1 MKLLEHF
8 KTFLDEQVDL
18 NQTRVDQLDSSVF
31 AVQTAIKDSNW
42 KSSIIDFSAHG
53 SWAHGT
59 IIKPLPNKEFDA
71 DLLVIVK
78 PVEGWEAKDYVNTLY
93 SALEENATYKDKL
106 RRYSHCVTIEY
117 AGVRRIDICPV
128 VRDRWIA
135 GWDEVCNRTSNEF
148 ERSAPTEYTEWVVQ
162 KNAIAGGNDLK
173 KVTRLLK
180 YLRDIKGNFTCPSF
194 LLTTLLGYRVQESDK
209 YANPFPD
216 TPTTL
221 KCLLGRLDDWLQV
234 NPNLP
239 EVRNPVLPTEVQS
252 KAWDE
257 TQYSNFRDKIN
268 LYRGWVDEAYDEQD
282 RDESIG
288 KWRRVFG
295 DDFAPGETKEAA
307 SRISESALV
316 AKSTGAVAL
325 SGQYKDLV
333 EWVKQAGLQVIPAK
347 LRKLPHIERPKWR
360 RAQNSYTVKVTGQLL
375 NGEYGSSLGSV
386 SSGQPLQPRYWIRF
400 TAASNIGTPFP
411 DEYRVWWRVTNTDKV
426 ATAAGQLR
434 GEFYK
439 SDAGTPASRKEHL
452 EYRGVHFVEA
462 FLVRKS
468 DDRLFGQSDPFYVVI
483 E

>member
-8 KTFLDEQVDL
+8 KAFLGDQVDL
-18 NQTRVDQLDSSVF
+18 NQTRVDQLDSSVS
-31 AVQTAIKDSNW
+31 AVQTAIEDSGW
-42 KSSIIDFSAHG
+42 KPSIIEFSAHG

-59 IIKPLPNKEFDA
+59 IIKPLPDKEFDA
-71 DLLVIVK
+71 DLLAIVR
-78 PVEGWEAKDYVNTLY
+78 PVDGWEAKDYVNNLY
-93 SALEENATYKDKL
+93 SALEQNATYKDKL

-117 AGVRRIDICPV
+117 AGVRRIDIAPV
-128 VRDRWIA
+128 VRDRWVA

-148 ERSAPTEYTEWVVQ
+148 ERSAPTEYTKWVVQ

-194 LLTTLLGYRVQESDK
+194 LLTTLLGYRVQEADQYVNS
-209 YANPFPD
+209 FPD

-221 KCLLGRLDDWLQV
+221 KCLLGRLDDWLQA
-234 NPNLP
+234 NPTLP
-239 EVRNPVLPTEVQS
+239 EVRNPVLSTEVQS
-252 KAWDE
+252 KAWDD
-257 TQYSNFRDKIN
+257 TKYSNFRDKIN

-316 AKSTGAVAL
+316 AKSTSAVAL
-325 SGQYKDLV
+325 AGQYKDLV
-333 EWVKQAGLQVIPAK
+333 EWVKQAGLLVIPAK

-360 RAQNSYTVKVTGQLL
+360 RAQNSYTVKVTAQLL
-375 NGEYGSSLGSV
+375 NGEYGTSLGSV

-400 TAASNIGTPFP
+400 TAANNIGTPFP